1 MQVTDQLPTVE
12 AQRPALRVAT
22 RKSPLALA
30 QAQLV
35 ADALTSKTHV
45 RCDIVG
51 ITTQGDAMRDR
62 TLSSIAGDGVFVKEL
77 MQALLQ
83 GRADVAVHSMKD
95 LPTELPRALCAGA
108 VLKRAD
114 PRDALV
120 SKDNRYASIE
130 ALPRNA
136 VVGTSSLRRSAQVLS
151 RRPDLVIKP
160 LRGNVDSRVRKLMAG
175 DYDAILLAVAG
186 LERIG
191 LAHSI
196 GGVVA
201 LDPDIVVPAVA
212 QGALYVQ
219 CRADDDATL
228 ALLAPLDDA
237 ATALACDM
245 ERAFLR
251 RLGGGCAV
259 PIGAYVELEGDR
271 FSLHACIS
279 SADGTRSVRRMH
291 RDVLPSCGEG
301 APRRSAA
308 VSIVEGIADEMLAAG
323 GRDML
328 SAFRQ
333 GAGITG
339 EAHT

>member
-1 MQVTDQLPTVE
+1 MVE
-12 AQRPALRVAT
+12 AKRPALRLAT

-35 ADALTSKTHV
+35 ADALVSTAHV
-45 RCDIVG
+45 RSDIVG

-62 TLSSIAGDGVFVKEL
+62 SLSAIGGDGVFVKEL

-95 LPTELPRALCAGA
+95 LPTELPPSLCAGA

-114 PRDALV
+114 ARDALV
-120 SKDNRYASIE
+120 SKDSRYRSIE
-130 ALPRNA
+130 ALPPNA

-151 RRPDLVIKP
+151 LRPDIVIKP
-160 LRGNVDSRVRKLMAG
+160 LRGNVDSRVRKLIAG

-191 LAHSI
+191 LARSV
-196 GGVVA
+196 GGVVP
-201 LDPDIVVPAVA
+201 LDPHIVVPAVA

-237 ATALACDM
+237 ATSLACDM

-259 PIGAYVELEGDR
+259 PIGAYVEMEGDR

-279 SADGTRSVRRMH
+279 SADGRQSVRRVH
-291 RDVLPSCGEG
+291 RDALPSSGEG
-301 APRRSAA
+301 PQRRSAA
-308 VSIVEGIADEMLAAG
+308 IAIVEGIADEMLAAG

-328 SAFRQ
+328 SAFRHA
-333 GAGITG
+333 AGITG
-339 EAHT
+339 EANT